1 MRNNNVCKFIIPS
14 FSDTLFVSK
23 YIKET
28 NEAVMKT
35 PAPLSQHRMILITQ
49 GEGEF
54 VFSQNATAFKR
65 GDIVFGLKG
74 ENMFVQNGKQVT
86 YLYIDFSG
94 TRAEDLLK
102 RFEINENNRVREGND
117 GLIPLWEE
125 SLLSA
130 SEQNL
135 DLTCESILLYTF
147 SRFYKT
153 AQSRNEMTEQIIE
166 ITEHRF
172 NEPTLSISVIAS
184 ELSYNAKYLSHTF
197 KKSMGVN
204 YSQYLRTIR
213 IKHAITLLAYG
224 IDSIKNVA
232 ILSGFTDPLYF
243 SNVFKAQIGISPTQY
258 LKNSNENNHLF

>member
-1 MRNNNVCKFIIPS
+1 MRNNNICKFNLPS

-23 YIKET
+23 YVKET
-28 NEAVMKT
+28 EESIMKSLT
-35 PAPLSQHRMILITQ
+35 HLSQHRMILITQ
-49 GEGEF
+49 GEGKF
-54 VFSQNATAFKR
+54 TFSGKNISFRK
-65 GDIVFGLKG
+65 GDIVFGLSD
-74 ENMFVQNGKQVT
+74 ENMVLQMGKNIT

-94 TRAEDLLK
+94 TRADELLK
-102 RFEINENNRVREGND
+102 RFGIDADNRIKEGND

-147 SRFYKT
+147 SRFYKNMP
-153 AQSRNEMTEQIIE
+153 QRNEMTDKIIE
-166 ITEHRF
+166 LTERHF
-172 NEPTLSISVIAS
+172 KEPLLSISTIAS

-204 YSQYLRTIR
+204 YSEYLRTIR
-213 IKHAITLLAYG
+213 IKHAVTLLDYG
-224 IDSIKNVA
+224 IDSIKNIA

-243 SNVFKAQIGISPTQY
+243 SNVFKKQIGISPTQY
-258 LKNSNENNHLF
+258 LKNKNENKES

>member
-1 MRNNNVCKFIIPS
+1 MRNNNVCKFNLPS

-28 NEAVMKT
+28 DEDVMKT
-35 PAPLSQHRMILITQ
+35 TFTLNQHRMILITH

-54 VFSQNATAFKR
+54 AFSDKLTAFKK
-65 GDIVFGLKG
+65 GDIVFGLIADT
-74 ENMFVQNGKQVT
+74 MVLQSGKNIT
-86 YLYIDFSG
+86 YLYVDFSG
-94 TRAEDLLK
+94 TRANELLK
-102 RFEINENNRVREGND
+102 RFGIDSDNRVKEGYD

-147 SRFYKT
+147 SRFYKNT
-153 AQSRNEMTEQIIE
+153 QTRNEMTEQIIE
-166 ITEHRF
+166 ITEQRF
-172 NEPTLSISVIAS
+172 TEPTLSISVIAD
-184 ELSYNAKYLSHTF
+184 ELSYNVKYLSHTF

-204 YSQYLRTIR
+204 YSNYLRTIR
-213 IKHAITLLAYG
+213 IKHAVTLLDYG

-232 ILSGFTDPLYF
+232 LLSGFTDPLYF

-258 LKNSNENNHLF
+258 LKNKNEKKDN

>member
-1 MRNNNVCKFIIPS
+1 MRNNNVCKFNLPS
-14 FSDTLFVSK
+14 FSDTLSVSK
-23 YIKET
+23 YVKET
-28 NEAVMKT
+28 NEAVMT
-35 PAPLSQHRMILITQ
+35 LPASLNQHRMILITQ

-54 VFSQNATAFKR
+54 VFSQNVTAFER
-65 GDIVFGLKG
+65 GNIVFGLNG
-74 ENMFVQNGKQVT
+74 ETVHVRNGKQVT

-102 RFEINENNRVREGND
+102 RFEIDENNRVREGND

-130 SEQNL
+130 SDQNL
-135 DLTCESILLYTF
+135 DLACESILLYTF

-153 AQSRNEMTEQIIE
+153 APVHNEMTEQIIK
-166 ITEHRF
+166 ITEERF
-172 NEPTLSISVIAS
+172 NEPTLSISAIAN

-204 YSQYLRTIR
+204 YSEYLRTIR
-213 IKHAITLLAYG
+213 IKHAITLLDYG

-243 SNVFKAQIGISPTQY
+243 SNVFKSQIGISPTQY
-258 LKNSNENNHLF
+258 VKNKTSQTID